1 MTNPEELTLH
11 SEAGD
16 AEGNA
21 LWSVTKERFFVN
33 QASNESSQRFFSALD
48 TLQTI
53 AEAKGIVGGG
63 PLHAASGVD
72 SAVTLCHGL
81 ARAAGWW
88 TDLKTGQ
95 PKDRNDGELIALMH
109 SELSEALE
117 GLRKNLMDDKLPHR
131 KMVEVELADTLI
143 RIFDYAGARGLDL
156 AGAMIEKLAYNQ
168 QRADHKPEN
177 RAAENG
183 KKF

>member
-1 MTNPEELTLH
+1 
-11 SEAGD
+11 
-16 AEGNA
+16 
-21 LWSVTKERFFVN
+21 
-33 QASNESSQRFFSALD
+33 
-48 TLQTI
+48 
-53 AEAKGIVGGG
+53 
-63 PLHAASGVD
+63 
-72 SAVTLCHGL
+72 
-81 ARAAGWW
+81 
-88 TDLKTGQ
+88 
-95 PKDRNDGELIALMH
+95 MH